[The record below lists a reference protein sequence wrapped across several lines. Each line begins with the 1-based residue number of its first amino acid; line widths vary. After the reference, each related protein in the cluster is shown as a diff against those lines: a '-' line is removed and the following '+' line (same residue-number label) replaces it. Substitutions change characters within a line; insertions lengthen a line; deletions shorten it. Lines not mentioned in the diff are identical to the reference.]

1 MYPESMFVSCDGAA
15 GPHRVH
21 VLKWPAKTKPSSL
34 PPVICVHGLTRQ
46 GHDFFEIAQH
56 LSQRR
61 DVYSLTMAGR
71 GESEWLKDPVHYIYP
86 TYVADCLFII
96 RETLKLTQV
105 DWIGTSMG
113 GLIGMWIAALDSK
126 RDASAPNGAT
136 GPAQNA
142 IRSAPPSLEEGGATA
157 RAEEFHPAL
166 IRKLVLN
173 DIGPFLPLTA
183 VQRIAFYAGRVQNFN
198 TMEDVERYCR
208 AIYADFG
215 IKSDKD
221 WRFFA
226 GHTVRKVEGGFTLH
240 YDPSIAKNFGD
251 VKEDVSV
258 WPIYDA
264 VACPTLLLRG
274 VRSDVLSKAIAE
286 QMTQQGPKAKLV
298 TFENCGHAPAL
309 IDAEQIKLVE
319 EFLV

>member
-21 VLKWPAKTKPSSL
+21 ILKWPSKTKPSSL
-34 PPVICVHGLTRQ
+34 PPVICVHGLTRL
-46 GHDFFEIAQH
+46 GYDFCDIAQH

-71 GESEWLKDPVHYIYP
+71 GESDWLKDPVHYAYP

-96 RETLKLTQV
+96 RETLQLSQV

-113 GLIGMWIAALDSK
+113 GLIGMWIASLDR
-126 RDASAPNGAT
+126 RDYSVPSSSEDGT
-136 GPAQNA
+136 TVTTQNDKD
-142 IRSAPPSLEEGGATA
+142 ATA
-157 RAEEFHPAL
+157 RAESTPAL
-166 IRKLVLN
+166 VRKLVLN
-173 DIGPFLPLTA
+173 DIGPFLPLIA

-226 GHTVRKVEGGFTLH
+226 EHTVRKVESGYTLH

-264 VACPTLLLRG
+264 VACSTLLLRG
-274 VRSDVLSKAIAE
+274 AKSDVLSKDIAE

-309 IDAEQIKLVE
+309 IDMEQIKVVE
-319 EFLV
+319 EFLA